1 MFYHRKRN
9 KSEARRNE
17 CCQNGNRYAPKI
29 TPVYLIIGTEDYIIN
44 ETKQLLIDNI
54 LEGEEVEF
62 NYANLDLEEMPIEV
76 VVQEAES
83 MPFSVINV

>member
-1 MFYHRKRN
+1 MLPEWKQIRSK
-9 KSEARRNE
+9 
-17 CCQNGNRYAPKI
+17 KI

-62 NYANLDLEEMPIEV
+62 NYA
-76 VVQEAES
+76 
-83 MPFSVINV
+83 